1 MTQYIMCYFQ
11 VLTLT
16 KLNRLEDTI
25 PILKSI
31 LQQEQLQTF
40 NKDVLDVLQESLQKS
55 NNAELLS
62 EFNHLMKIFQEQ
74 KNISDTT
81 LEQQI
86 CSEITSP
93 RFNQFA
99 RNQNRFQSS
108 RPWRSQQGYQRYER
122 GTLHEME

>member
-1 MTQYIMCYFQ
+1 M
-11 VLTLT
+11 LTLT

-40 NKDVLDVLQESLQKS
+40 NRDVLDILQENLEKS
-55 NNAELLS
+55 NNTELLK
-62 EFNHLMKIFQEQ
+62 EFDHLMKIFQEQ

-93 RFNQFA
+93 RFNPFIK
-99 RNQNRFQSS
+99 NQNRFQRN
-108 RPWRSQQGYQRYER
+108 RPWRPQQGFQRNER
-122 GTLHEME
+122 TTLREME